1 MVRFTGRSHDIITI
15 PSKPIPTG
23 YKGWAVAQKGFILS
37 WLWHSKGSGP
47 VGIKK
52 IPKVLRKNKTA
63 ATVPHL
69 LDLLPKRPRDS
80 PYIVWLD
87 NLFSSTKLFE
97 YLRDQG
103 YGATSTARI
112 NSGICADFVAKKQV
126 DQKKDNILWGTLF
139 SEPTLSNQV
148 AQSAWKDNAL
158 VLFLSTT
165 HETGPDQVVIQ
176 HRKRP
181 ATTST
186 SAKTA
191 RKAFGSEPEKDLPI
205 PKFVDDYNHYMGYVD
220 QADQLRATNPGLRPI
235 QKGGWHALWNFIFN
249 VTLVNSFLL
258 SKYKESR
265 RFRVDLQKAL
275 LERSVQ
281 MPVKRPQIAPVP
293 APPLVLAKRL
303 YTAKTIPDQEQQHHE
318 LVSGLPQRYC
328 SICTDPPSRKRKRE
342 VLGEIS
348 SNSKSTDAQKR
359 RKTRFGCIKC
369 GIATCKDNGCFE
381 KHCNTTN
388 LS

>member
-1 MVRFTGRSHDIITI
+1 VQAQFLKYWIPGRDVAVDEFMVRFTGRSYDIITI

-52 IPKVLRKNKTA
+52 IPKALGKNKTA
-63 ATVPHL
+63 ATVPFL
-69 LDLLPKRPRDS
+69 LELLPKRPPHS

-97 YLRDQG
+97 HLRQLG
-103 YGATSTARI
+103 FGATGTARI
-112 NSGICADFVAKKQV
+112 NSGICADFVAKKQA
-126 DQKKDNILWGTLF
+126 DQKKDSIPWGTLF
-139 SEPTLSNQV
+139 SEPTISNKV

-165 HETGPDQVVIQ
+165 HQTGLDQVVIR

-220 QADQLRATNPGLRPI
+220 QADQLRATNPGLRRV
-235 QKGGWHALWNFIFN
+235 KRGGWHALWNFIFN

-258 SKYKESR
+258 SDYKEVSV
-265 RFRVDLQKAL
+265 FIIKSK
-275 LERSVQ
+275 LE
-281 MPVKRPQIAPVP
+281 
-293 APPLVLAKRL
+293 
-303 YTAKTIPDQEQQHHE
+303 
-318 LVSGLPQRYC
+318 YC
-328 SICTDPPSRKRKRE
+328 
-342 VLGEIS
+342 
-348 SNSKSTDAQKR
+348 
-359 RKTRFGCIKC
+359 
-369 GIATCKDNGCFE
+369 
-381 KHCNTTN
+381 
-388 LS
+388 